1 MTTSNAARASCAPGI
16 SGIEVI
22 HPAIVR
28 GDIKHALF
36 DFDGTLSLIREGW
49 QQVMIPQMVGW
60 LMDTPR
66 HESEDEA
73 RRVVVDFVTRLTG
86 KQTIYQ
92 MIQLADEVARRG
104 GRPED
109 PLVYKRRY
117 LDALWQRIQHRVAAL
132 KAGQADPDDMMVPG
146 ARRMLEALRRRG
158 VRCYLAS
165 GTDEPY
171 VLDEAAALQITPF
184 FAGIYGARDDYKS
197 FSKKM
202 LIDLIIEQNK
212 LSGPQFV
219 AFGDGYVEIEDATG
233 VGGLAVG
240 VASNEA
246 ARAGVDEWKRQRLI
260 QAGADV
266 IVPDFRQ
273 SDALAAYLF
282 AEGD

>member
-1 MTTSNAARASCAPGI
+1 VPPGI

-22 HPAIVR
+22 NPALER
-28 GDIKHALF
+28 GRIRHALF

-49 QQVMIPQMVGW
+49 QQIMIPQMVSW
-60 LMDTPR
+60 LMETPR
-66 HESEDEA
+66 HESEAEL
-73 RRVVVDFVTRLTG
+73 RRVVVEFVTRLTG

-92 MIQLADEVARRG
+92 MIQLAEEVAKRG
-104 GRPED
+104 GAPED

-117 LDALWQRIQHRVAAL
+117 LDALWQRIRHRVDAL
-132 KAGQADPDDMMVPG
+132 KTGRADPDDMMVPG
-146 ARRMLEALRRRG
+146 ARRMLEALQARG

-171 VLDEAAALQITPF
+171 VLDEAAALRITPYF
-184 FAGIYGARDDYKS
+184 VGIYGARDDYKS

-202 LIDLIIEQNK
+202 LIDLIISQNK
-212 LSGPQFV
+212 LAGPQFV
-219 AFGDGYVEIEDATG
+219 AFGDGFVEIEDAKS

-246 ARAGVDEWKRQRLI
+246 QRTGVDEWKRQRLI
-260 QAGADV
+260 QAGADI

-273 SDALAAYLF
+273 ADSLVAYLF
-282 AEGD
+282 AEDA